1 MNQTPINQVA
11 SESAPNAEAY
21 SAPVVLS
28 AVKVTEVVRGGSGF
42 QSDAN
47 DFFS

>member
-1 MNQTPINQVA
+1 MNQLPVSPTA
-11 SESAPNAEAY
+11 SESAQIPESY
-21 SAPVVLS
+21 TAPAVLS

-42 QSDAN
+42 QSDGN